1 MAELNSNEE
10 SHVLPPKRKQTLQT
24 LGDEEST
31 KKLRPDN
38 EPPAAVEEK
47 ASNENVEK
55 GEIEDEE
62 EEEDYEGEDEVDSDD
77 EDDVD
82 VDVDE
87 DEDEDEVE
95 HSNGGGEI
103 DRKGKGIMKDDK
115 GKGKLIEESEDDDDD
130 SSDDEDGGGGES
142 DGDDDFSDDPLAEV
156 DLDNILPS
164 RTRRGAAPKGVRI
177 SGDEVA
183 NDKENDA

>member
-10 SHVLPPKRKQTLQT
+10 SHVLPPKRKQTPQT

-47 ASNENVEK
+47 ALNNENVEK

-82 VDVDE
+82 GDE

-115 GKGKLIEESEDDDDD
+115 GKGKMIEESEDDDDD